1 MGRGAVEGGVQEDGA
16 GGAAVEGGLQ
26 EDGVGQL

>member
-16 GGAAVEGGLQ
+16 DGAAVGGGLQ